1 MSKANTLKPA
11 PTLDSQAN
19 DNLNIPA
26 HARPARDGVVATQ
39 RPLMRSGGIGKNS
52 ANYWLGSIYKPVNS
66 LGVESPHYMMRVRFQ
81 HQRLAFGL
89 GTGNKTAAAAKAAL
103 IYNDLLTLGVEGA
116 LAKHRPRF
124 EGDQIATIGEYIAA
138 VEKVT
143 DVRDSTFAVYSG
155 SLRRVAGDI
164 LQLRKER
171 KAKPRKGGKPNG
183 EVKRLRSLREKVE
196 AASLSI
202 FTPEAVQKWR
212 IAFTERAGKDA
223 RKKRAA
229 RISANFVVRQARSLF
244 APRVVKFLKG
254 LRLPDPLPFAGVEM
268 FPRESMR
275 YVSKIDA
282 GEILRKARGEL
293 AAQAPA
299 QFLVILLGI
308 AAGLRRGE
316 IDRLLWDHVDFR
328 KRQIF
333 VEDTEAGAVKSSDS
347 RGAVDIDE
355 KTIELLR
362 GFHAKADTKFVID
375 APQAEEAESSRP
387 WGLRYRCSS
396 VFEKVNA
403 WLRANGVEGNKPLHT
418 LRKEAGSMI
427 ATQHG
432 IFAAAQFLR
441 HSDIMVTAA
450 HYADKKT
457 RTTLDIGSL
466 LASGTDDPVNVVSFS
481 EDKPEP
487 KKAQAKGKRA
497 SR

>member
-1 MSKANTLKPA
+1 MKVQFKG
-11 PTLDSQAN
+11 
-19 DNLNIPA
+19 
-26 HARPARDGVVATQ
+26 RRVAFT
-39 RPLMRSGGIGKNS
+39 
-52 ANYWLGSIYKPVNS
+52 
-66 LGVESPHYMMRVRFQ
+66 
-81 HQRLAFGL
+81 L
-89 GTGNKTAAAAKAAL
+89 GTSNKTAAAAKAAT

-116 LAKHRPRF
+116 LAKHRPQIVT
-124 EGDQIATIGEYIAA
+124 DQIATIGEYLAA
-138 VEKVT
+138 AQAVM
-143 DVRDSTFAVYSG
+143 DVRESTFNVYSIA
-155 SLRRVAGDI
+155 LRRVAGDI
-164 LQLRKER
+164 LRVRTER

-183 EVKRLRSLREKVE
+183 EVKRLRSLREKIG

-202 FTPEAVQKWR
+202 FTPEAVQQWR
-212 IAFTERAGKDA
+212 LAFLTRAGSDA

-244 APRVVKFLKG
+244 APRVVKFLKA

-275 YVSKIDA
+275 YISKIDA
-282 GEILRKARGEL
+282 GEILRKAHDEL
-293 AAQAPA
+293 ADQAPA
-299 QFLVILLGI
+299 QFLIILLGI

-316 IDRLLWDHVDFR
+316 IDRLPWNHVDFR

-355 KTIELLR
+355 RTIELLR
-362 GFHAKADTKFVID
+362 GFHAKADTEFVID
-375 APQAEEAESSRP
+375 APQAEEADFSRP
-387 WGLRYRCSS
+387 WGQRYRCSS

-441 HSDIMVTAA
+441 HADIKVTAE

-457 RTTLDIGSL
+457 RTTIDLGKLLDAG
-466 LASGTDDPVNVVSFS
+466 ADAPDNVVKMS
-481 EDKPEP
+481 EDKPEA

-497 SR
+497 TR

>member
-1 MSKANTLKPA
+1 MSKANTRKPA
-11 PTLDSQAN
+11 QTKDSQAKSN
-19 DNLNIPA
+19 PNIA
-26 HARPARDGVVATQ
+26 EQSRPAGDSVVATQ
-39 RPLMRSGGIGKNS
+39 RPLMRSGGVGKNS
-52 ANYWLGSIYKPVNS
+52 ANYWLGRIYRPVNS

-89 GTGNKTAAAAKAAL
+89 GTGNKTAAAAKAAT

-116 LAKHRPRF
+116 LAKHRPKV
-124 EGDQIATIGEYIAA
+124 EGDQIATIGEYLAA
-138 VEKVT
+138 AKAVM
-143 DVRDSTFAVYSG
+143 DVRDSTFAVYSIA
-155 SLRRVAGDI
+155 LRRVAGDI
-164 LQLRKER
+164 LRSRTPR
-171 KAKPRKGGKPNG
+171 KAK
-183 EVKRLRSLREKVE
+183 VKAKRVAREKIE
-196 AASLSI
+196 QASLSI
-202 FTPEAVQKWR
+202 LTPEAVQKWR
-212 IAFTERAGKDA
+212 LAFVARASGDA
-223 RKKRAA
+223 RKARAA

-244 APRVVKFLKG
+244 APKVVKFLKA

-275 YVSKIDA
+275 YISKIDA
-282 GEILRKARGEL
+282 GEILRKAHDEL
-293 AAQAPA
+293 ADVAPA
-299 QFLVILLGI
+299 QFLIILLGI

-316 IDRLLWDHVDFR
+316 IDRLPWDHVDFR
-328 KRQIF
+328 KRQIY

-355 KTIELLR
+355 RTIELLR
-362 GFHAKADTKFVID
+362 GFHAKAQKAESEFVID
-375 APQAEEAESSRP
+375 APQAEEADFSRP
-387 WGLRYRCSS
+387 WGQRYRCSS

-441 HSDIMVTAA
+441 HADIKVTAE

-457 RTTLDIGSL
+457 RTTIDLGKLLDAG
-466 LASGTDDPVNVVSFS
+466 ADAPDNVVKIS
-481 EDKPEP
+481 EDKPEV

-497 SR
+497 TR

>member
-1 MSKANTLKPA
+1 MNKANTRETP

-19 DNLNIPA
+19 DNPNIPA

-39 RPLMRSGGIGKNS
+39 RPLTRSGGIGKNS
-52 ANYWLGSIYKPVNS
+52 ANYWLGRIYKPVNS

-89 GTGNKTAAAAKAAL
+89 GTGNKTAAAAKAAT
-103 IYNDLLTLGVEGA
+103 IYNNLLTLGVEGA
-116 LAKHRPRF
+116 LAKHRPKV
-124 EGDQIATIGEYIAA
+124 EGERVATVGEYLKAA
-138 VEKVT
+138 QAVM
-143 DVRDSTFAVYSG
+143 DVRGSTFAVYSIA
-155 SLRRVAGDI
+155 LRRVAGDI
-164 LQLRKER
+164 LRSRAQR
-171 KAKPRKGGKPNG
+171 KAK
-183 EVKRLRSLREKVE
+183 VQAKRLAREKVE
-196 AASLSI
+196 QASLSI
-202 FTPEAVQKWR
+202 LTPEAVQKWR
-212 IAFTERAGKDA
+212 LAFLARVDGDA
-223 RKKRAA
+223 RKGRAA

-244 APRVVKFLKG
+244 APRVVKFLKA

-362 GFHAKADTKFVID
+362 GFRAKADTKFVID
-375 APQAEEAESSRP
+375 APQAEEADFSRP
-387 WGLRYRCSS
+387 WGQRYRCSS

-441 HSDIMVTAA
+441 HSDIKVTAE

-466 LASGTDDPVNVVSFS
+466 LDAGAEAPANVVSFS

-487 KKAQAKGKRA
+487 KKAQAKAKRA

>member
-1 MSKANTLKPA
+1 MSKANTLKPS

-19 DNLNIPA
+19 DNPNIPA
-26 HARPARDGVVATQ
+26 QAHADRYGKSGKQVANE
-39 RPLMRSGGIGKNS
+39 RSGGVGKNS
-52 ANYWLGSIYKPVNS
+52 ANYWIRRLFKPVNS
-66 LGVESPHYMMRVRFQ
+66 EGVESPHFSMKVQYKGRRV
-81 HQRLAFGL
+81 AFTL

-103 IYNDLLTLGVEGA
+103 IYNDLLALGVEGA
-116 LAKHRPRF
+116 LTKHRPKI
-124 EGDQIATIGEYIAA
+124 EGEQVATVGEYLKAA
-138 VEKVT
+138 QAVM
-143 DVRDSTFAVYSG
+143 DVRGSTFAVYSIA
-155 SLRRVAGDI
+155 LRRVAGDI
-164 LQLRKER
+164 LRSRAQR
-171 KAKPRKGGKPNG
+171 KAKVKA
-183 EVKRLRSLREKVE
+183 KRLAREKVE
-196 AASLSI
+196 QASLSI
-202 FTPEAVQKWR
+202 LTPEAVQKWR
-212 IAFTERAGKDA
+212 LAFLARVDGDA
-223 RKKRAA
+223 RKGRAA

-244 APRVVKFLKG
+244 APRIVKFLKA
-254 LRLPDPLPFAGVEM
+254 LRLPDPLPFSGVEM

-293 AAQAPA
+293 AEQAPA

-316 IDRLLWDHVDFR
+316 IDRLPWNHIDFR

-441 HSDIMVTAA
+441 HSDIKVTAE

-457 RTTLDIGSL
+457 RTTIDLGKLLDAG
-466 LASGTDDPVNVVSFS
+466 AETPANVVSIS

>member
-1 MSKANTLKPA
+1 MSKANTLKPS

-19 DNLNIPA
+19 DNPNIPA
-26 HARPARDGVVATQ
+26 QAHADRYGKSGKQVANE
-39 RPLMRSGGIGKNS
+39 RSGGVGKNS
-52 ANYWLGSIYKPVNS
+52 ANYWIRRLFKPVNS
-66 LGVESPHYMMRVRFQ
+66 EGVESPHFSMKVQYKGRRV
-81 HQRLAFGL
+81 AFTL

-103 IYNDLLTLGVEGA
+103 IYNDLLALGVEGA
-116 LAKHRPRF
+116 LTKHRPKI
-124 EGDQIATIGEYIAA
+124 EGEQVATVGEYLKAA
-138 VEKVT
+138 QAVM
-143 DVRDSTFAVYSG
+143 DVRGSTFAVYSIA
-155 SLRRVAGDI
+155 LRRVAGDI
-164 LQLRKER
+164 LRSRAQR
-171 KAKPRKGGKPNG
+171 KAKVKA
-183 EVKRLRSLREKVE
+183 KRLAREKVE
-196 AASLSI
+196 QASLSI
-202 FTPEAVQKWR
+202 LTPEAVQKWR
-212 IAFTERAGKDA
+212 LAFLARVDGDA
-223 RKKRAA
+223 RKGRAA

-244 APRVVKFLKG
+244 APRIVKFLKA
-254 LRLPDPLPFAGVEM
+254 LRLPDPLPFSGVEM

-293 AAQAPA
+293 AEQAPA

-316 IDRLLWDHVDFR
+316 IDRLPWNHIDFR

-375 APQAEEAESSRP
+375 APQAEEAEFSRP
-387 WGLRYRCSS
+387 WGQRYRCSS

-441 HSDIMVTAA
+441 HSDIKVTAE

-457 RTTLDIGSL
+457 RTTIDLGKLLDAG
-466 LASGTDDPVNVVSFS
+466 AETPANVVSIS